1 MYDLYEPADHARRY
15 PSASAILDEATA
27 YQRMLE
33 QWSEL
38 RENRGL
44 SNPLVFYNLEN
55 NEGDYGEPRL
65 SYDALRQGHRLK
77 AKFLQQQC
85 IKSKVCLWL
94 ARLSSSI
101 DTSRIGGPEPIF
113 QLDRITKLD
122 GTIVV
127 NGTITIGKE
136 DIVELD
142 SFERRG
148 AYQGDLAE
156 RSVYGGNL
164 YRFKDK
170 VC

>member
-1 MYDLYEPADHARRY
+1 MYDLYEPAERTRRN
-15 PSASAILDEATA
+15 PSASALLDEATA

-33 QWSEL
+33 QWSGL
-38 RENRGL
+38 REDRGL
-44 SNPLVFYNLEN
+44 SNPLVFYILDDDER
-55 NEGDYGEPRL
+55 GYVEPGL
-65 SYDALRQGHRLK
+65 SFDALRQSHWHK

-101 DTSRIGGPEPIF
+101 DTSRIGGPEPMF
-113 QLDRITKLD
+113 QLDGITKFD
-122 GTIVV
+122 GTVVV
-127 NGTITIGKE
+127 NGNITIGKE
-136 DIVELD
+136 DVLELD

-148 AYQGDLAE
+148 AFQGDLAE

>member
-1 MYDLYEPADHARRY
+1 MYDLYEPADHARRC

-55 NEGDYGEPRL
+55 NEGDYGEPQL
-65 SYDALRQGHRLK
+65 SYDALRQGHRHK

-122 GTIVV
+122 GTTVV